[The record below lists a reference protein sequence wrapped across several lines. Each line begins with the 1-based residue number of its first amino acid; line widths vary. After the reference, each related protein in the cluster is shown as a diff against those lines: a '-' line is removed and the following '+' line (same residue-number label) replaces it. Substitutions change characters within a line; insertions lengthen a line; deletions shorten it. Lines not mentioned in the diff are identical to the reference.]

1 MYSQQSAF
9 WEMMVTLLLYWCM
22 IWSPPVAEQLLDL
35 GSLFFSSEPP
45 ALKVEDVLAADDDE
59 DDDAEEEGDQH
70 EDDHRVLRSG

>member
-1 MYSQQSAF
+1 MKPMDNNQHF
-9 WEMMVTLLLYWCM
+9 LYLSHGDGFPKNVN
-22 IWSPPVAEQLLDL
+22 ISDYPT
-35 GSLFFSSEPP
+35 FSSEPP